1 MDRRALAAFFSPGGC
16 CVFLL
21 LSLLLLF
28 GCAGSSIKM
37 PDPLPSSIRAY
48 KAFRLP
54 AGAAGMQPTGL
65 MIREGERYTIMA
77 EGRFDYCPN
86 GRCKWRNVRPEL
98 GWPLLARV
106 GDNPY
111 FTPLL
116 TGANA
121 TTWKRPDKGGE
132 LHFGYR
138 QGPVDSLGEPRNRSS
153 YEHDTGAFYV
163 NVIVWDTDDWRRIE
177 DTLEMLIR
185 QNPENKPLAYVL
197 AQTQRIIEIST
208 FRADTEKELEKTRK
222 QIDLIQKDAEAKTAA
237 VSNPAEPAASTE
249 KRPIEQKAAV
259 SQGQEDD
266 QVARLQAKMAE
277 LTAML
282 DKLEETQMALEEERN
297 RSQALS
303 AEIDAFEGREQ
314 ELLSRLEKSDG
325 KPPVVVI
332 AEPAD
337 GGQTEARQVT
347 LSLVAEDD
355 DGIERVEILV
365 NGRPLSQGEDRGV
378 VVAGAHRQRRVELRR
393 TVALSE
399 GENRIVV
406 RAVDTEGAEAMRT
419 VTLERIERRRNLW
432 AVVVG
437 INAYRSVRPLSYAV
451 DDARAFYRILI
462 EQNQVPEENV
472 LLLLDAE
479 ATLPQLRS
487 AMGTHL
493 KSRAGEQDTVLIF
506 FAGHGAAERDVS
518 SPDGDGLEKYLL
530 PVEAD
535 PSDLYASALPMREV
549 SHIFRRIRAERL
561 VFIVDACYSG
571 AAGGRTVS
579 MPGFRSQISDA
590 FLERLS
596 SGKGRVI
603 LTASGANEVSAEKT
617 ELGHGVFSHFLLQG
631 LKGPAD
637 VDGDGLVTV
646 DELYDYV
653 SKEVPRATAQEQ
665 HPVRKGTVEGRLV
678 VGIVP

>member
-1 MDRRALAAFFSPGGC
+1 MVRRGSATAFSLCGRYILI
-16 CVFLL
+16 FLL
-21 LSLLLLF
+21 LMFISAC
-28 GCAGSSIKM
+28 GHSIRI
-37 PDPLPSSIRAY
+37 PDPAPSAIRIY
-48 KAFRLP
+48 KSVRLP
-54 AGAAGMQPTGL
+54 AGTARMKPTGVIL
-65 MIREGERYTIMA
+65 NKNERYTIMA
-77 EGRFDYCPN
+77 TGSIDYCPN
-86 GRCKWRNVRPEL
+86 GRCNWRDVRPEM
-98 GWPLLARV
+98 GWPLMTRV
-106 GDNPY
+106 GDSHY
-111 FTPLL
+111 LAPLL
-116 TGANA
+116 SGTNSA
-121 TTWKRPDKGGE
+121 TWKTRSNSGE
-132 LHFGYR
+132 LFVGYK
-138 QGPVDSLGEPRNRSS
+138 QGAVDSQGEPKNRSR
-153 YEHDTGAFYV
+153 YEYDAGAFYV
-163 NVIVWDTDDWRRIE
+163 NIIVWNTEDWTRIA
-177 DTLEMLIR
+177 DALAALVR
-185 QNPENKPLAYVL
+185 QNPENKPLAYAL
-197 AQTQRIIEIST
+197 TQAERFRDIET
-208 FRADTEKELEKTRK
+208 ARADTVKELEKTRK
-222 QIDLIQKDAEAKTAA
+222 QIDRIQKETEAKTASSSKPSEPPA
-237 VSNPAEPAASTE
+237 WSSSRPAEQKPPAAPS
-249 KRPIEQKAAV
+249 RQ
-259 SQGQEDD
+259 DD

-282 DKLEETQMALEEERN
+282 AKLEETQKALEVERD
-297 RSQALS
+297 RSQELS
-303 AEIDAFEGREQ
+303 AEIDAFEEREK
-314 ELLSRLEKSDG
+314 ELLSKLEKTDA

-337 GGQTEARQVT
+337 GAQTEARQVA

-355 DGIERVEILV
+355 AGIERVEIVV
-365 NGRPLSQGEDRGV
+365 NGRPLSDGQDRGM

-393 TVALSE
+393 IVALSQ
-399 GENRIVV
+399 GQNRIVV
-406 RAVDTEGAEAMRT
+406 RAVDTDGVEATRT
-419 VTLERIERRRNLW
+419 VTLERIERRRNIW

-437 INAYRSVRPLSYAV
+437 INAYRNVRPLSYAV
-451 DDARAFYRILI
+451 DDARAFCRLLI
-462 EQNQVPEENV
+462 EQNRVPEENV
-472 LLLLDAE
+472 LLLLDEE

-487 AMGTHL
+487 VMGTHL

-535 PSDLYASALPMREV
+535 PNDLYASALPMREV

-579 MPGFRSQISDA
+579 MPGFRAQISDA

-603 LTASGANEVSAEKT
+603 LTASGANEVSAEKA

-653 SKEVPRATAQEQ
+653 STEVPRATGQEQ